1 MSETKKSSII
11 PAALGALSDTASAT
25 AATKSK
31 AKPNGSDAMGSRR
44 APPCVVVGGSD
55 NNATATDTT
64 TTTSE
69 GAASAST
76 AAAAAIASRD
86 PFDEAM
92 AVLPHET
99 TAAYVEAVRV
109 APHLV
114 EAESN
119 PDIYLAFHKNDPW
132 KAALCV
138 ATYWKM
144 RAEIFGGDRNSETGD
159 ANMNSD
165 SNRAYRP
172 MTLTGDGAMSP
183 DDVKVFKTG
192 FLMVLPRDR
201 HGRAVVRWLG
211 GG

>member
-11 PAALGALSDTASAT
+11 PAALGALSDTATAT

-119 PDIYLAFHKNDPW
+119 PDIYLAFHNGDPW

-138 ATYWKM
+138 ATHWKM
-144 RAEIFGGDRNSETGD
+144 RAEIFGGENNAKGDSNKNSE
-159 ANMNSD
+159 

-192 FLMVLPRDR
+192 FLMVLPSDR